1 MNIPETPITR
11 RTAMKAASAVAA
23 GVVLAGTGVAN
34 AAFADAA
41 HAAPL
46 RPSPPWQ
53 ATLTPTQQAGQR
65 VIFSY
70 PGPTPPDSLL
80 QLIEAGEVG
89 GVIFFGENI
98 TSFPQIAAVTQ
109 QLKQAQAAS
118 PVGSPLLLMTDQEG
132 GLIRRLRGAEPILSE
147 KAIGL
152 SADPLAAATAA
163 GTGAGLALESVGLNH
178 NLAPVLDVFRVP
190 GNFDDEFQRS
200 YSSDPAVA
208 GALGAAFVTA
218 QQATGVIATAK
229 HFPGLGAAARDENTD
244 LGPVTLTQSLA
255 ELRSVDES
263 AFAPAIRAGVDMV
276 MTSWAIYPAID
287 AVYPAGLSLAVVQ
300 GELRGRLSFSGV
312 TITDALEAGA
322 LDAFGDAGQRGVLAA
337 QAGMDLLLCSA
348 RDVSQGQDTVA
359 AMTEAL
365 TSKQLNP
372 GHFQIA
378 LMRVKNLRDGLA

>member
-1 MNIPETPITR
+1 MKIPETPITR
-11 RTAMKAASAVAA
+11 RTAMKAASAAA
-23 GVVLAGTGVAN
+23 GFVLAGTGATN

-41 HAAPL
+41 RSAP
-46 RPSPPWQ
+46 RRSSPPWQ
-53 ATLTPTQQAGQR
+53 ATLSPTQQAGQR

-109 QLKQAQAAS
+109 QLKQAHAAS
-118 PVGSPLLLMTDQEG
+118 PVDSPLLLMTDQEG
-132 GLIRRLRGAEPILSE
+132 GFIRRLRGAEPILSE
-147 KAIGL
+147 KAIGE

-163 GTGAGLALESVGLNH
+163 GTGAGLALAGVGMNH

-190 GNFDDEFQRS
+190 GNFDDRFERS
-200 YSSDPAVA
+200 YSSDPAIA

-218 QQATGVIATAK
+218 QQATGVVATAK
-229 HFPGLGAAARDENTD
+229 HFPGLGAAARDQNTD
-244 LGPVTLTQSLA
+244 LGPVILTQPLT

-263 AFAPAIRAGVDMV
+263 AFAPAIAAGVDMV
-276 MTSWAIYPAID
+276 MTSWAVYPALD
-287 AVYPAGLSLAVVQ
+287 AVYPAGLSQAFVQ
-300 GELRGRLSFSGV
+300 GELRSRLGFSGV
-312 TITDALEAGA
+312 TITDALEAGS

-348 RDVSQGQDTVA
+348 RDVSQGRDTVA

-365 TSKQLNP
+365 TGRQLNP
-372 GHFQIA
+372 GQFIIA
-378 LMRVKNLRDGLA
+378 LRRVKALRDGLI